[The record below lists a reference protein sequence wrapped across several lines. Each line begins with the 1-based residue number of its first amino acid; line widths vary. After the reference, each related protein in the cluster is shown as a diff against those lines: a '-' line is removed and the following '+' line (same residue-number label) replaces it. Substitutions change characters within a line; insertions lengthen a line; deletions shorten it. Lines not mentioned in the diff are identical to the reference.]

1 MKNKLP
7 VYIENKKLPDNPYKT
22 ENKES
27 YGFVNTL
34 YLLSFLSIIIS
45 LSVAISIFIRYRWSY
60 E

>member
-7 VYIENKKLPDNPYKT
+7 VYIENKELPEDPLKK

-45 LSVAISIFIRYRWSY
+45 LTAVIYIFIRYR
-60 E
+60 